1 MTFNIR
7 HGRALDG
14 VNRWYKRRDMVFSV
28 ISAYGP
34 HVLGLQ
40 EVDPHQLHELLDEFP
55 TFGAIA
61 DGRYGGLIG
70 AYAPILFDK
79 TRLEAGQSG
88 HFWLSPDPDG
98 RKKRAWDAAVARICS
113 WGTFRDV
120 ETGQRFAVLN
130 SHFDQRGVE
139 ARNHSAELVVDRLEG
154 LSHLPRIFMAD
165 LNANEESE
173 PLEILKKA
181 GFRDSFRELHPDS
194 KPFFT
199 YHRFRGTKSRG
210 VLGKIDYILVDDRW
224 TVLDASIVRT
234 EFEGRLPS
242 DHYPVT
248 AGLALK

>member
-7 HGRALDG
+7 HSSVLDG
-14 VNRWYKRRDMVFSV
+14 ANRWYNRRDMVFSV
-28 ISAYGP
+28 VRAHAP
-34 HVLGLQ
+34 HVLGMQ

-79 TRLEAGQSG
+79 DRLESGQSG
-88 HFWLSPDPDG
+88 HFWLAPDPS
-98 RKKRAWDAAVARICS
+98 RKRRAWDAAVARICT
-113 WGTFRDV
+113 WGVFKDTA
-120 ETGQRFAVLN
+120 TGRRFAVLN

-139 ARNHSAELVVDRLEG
+139 ARRHSAGLVVERLRE
-154 LSHLPRIFMAD
+154 LDHVPRMFMAD

-173 PLEILKKA
+173 PLQILKDA
-181 GFRDSFRELHPDS
+181 GLRDSFRELHPDS

-199 YHRFRGTKSRG
+199 YHRFRGLKSRG
-210 VLGKIDYILVDDRW
+210 VLGKIDYILVDDAW
-224 TVLDASIVRT
+224 TVLEAAIVRT

-248 AGLALK
+248 ADLALK